1 MNHVRHGYYSIY
13 TINDANFRELRGAR
27 SLSQKWQISQR
38 PKLRIS
44 ATVVVTLPTPTF
56 IPFSPLPDLAAIG
69 LTTPNEAVHV
79 SRRGGRYCGSKIKE
93 DQLMARTAT
102 KRGKDETKVAEKKV
116 EKTGKPVGGA
126 RGGITAPV
134 TPSPEL
140 SEIVGDKDLP
150 RSEVVS
156 KVWEYIKKHDL
167 QDAKDR
173 RQINADD
180 KLEKVFGKKS
190 ASMFEMNKHLSRHLT
205 AKR

>member
-1 MNHVRHGYYSIY
+1 MSPSSSFVRID
-13 TINDANFRELRGAR
+13 NA
-27 SLSQKWQISQR
+27 
-38 PKLRIS
+38 
-44 ATVVVTLPTPTF
+44 
-56 IPFSPLPDLAAIG
+56 
-69 LTTPNEAVHV
+69 
-79 SRRGGRYCGSKIKE
+79 GRCGSPFGEIGHFGRCE
-93 DQLMARTAT
+93 IEGRQMARTAT
-102 KRGKDETKVAEKKV
+102 KRGKDETKAAEKKV
-116 EKTGKPVGGA
+116 EKTGKPAGGA

-140 SEIVGDKDLP
+140 AEIVGDKDLP

-205 AKR
+205 AKKAD